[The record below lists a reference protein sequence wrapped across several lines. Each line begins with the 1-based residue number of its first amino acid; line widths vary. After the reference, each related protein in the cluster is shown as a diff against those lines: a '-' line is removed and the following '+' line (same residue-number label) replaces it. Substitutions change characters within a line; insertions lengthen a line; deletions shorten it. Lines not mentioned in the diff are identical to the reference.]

1 MRLVVR
7 RSRQK
12 VTTNPG
18 TDFPILFEFSGVAI
32 AMRPSEALAL
42 ADQLVDAA
50 EQLREGRA

>member
-7 RSRQK
+7 RRRQK

-50 EQLREGRA
+50 EKLRQGRA

>member
-1 MRLVVR
+1 MRLVVH